1 MSYNWVRPVGPMLGL
16 CWCWAKS
23 GVHNRTRR
31 FPPNAFRQ
39 MLWIQRAQGRT
50 LLSLSPCWGYVG
62 PYVEPM
68 LGQESRSKRTHLF
81 GAMLGLCGTYV
92 GPMLSYVGPCVGLL
106 LFQER
111 GARLNLDLRVSMN
124 PQFWDHVG
132 AMLCICWALLGVYWK
147 AKYEGLGSR
156 SELVIFFLT
165 WQHASFPRHMYTPC
179 LNGILAIV
187 IHIIHIYCFFGF
199 SSQPCLSHAVPSTLG
214 PFNVSYSTLT
224 F

>member
-1 MSYNWVRPVGPMLGL
+1 MLGPMLSPCWAKNQGPKEHTFSGPCWACVGPMLDL
-16 CWCWAKS
+16 CWA
-23 GVHNRTRR
+23 
-31 FPPNAFRQ
+31 
-39 MLWIQRAQGRT
+39 
-50 LLSLSPCWGYVG
+50 
-62 PYVEPM
+62 
-68 LGQESRSKRTHLF
+68 
-81 GAMLGLCGTYV
+81 
-92 GPMLSYVGPCVGLL
+92 MLSYVGPCVGLL